1 MNISLDNYYSTR
13 KNVFER
19 IQDASTATKVLM
31 SFMMACFT
39 GIMAQIIIPLPWT
52 PVPITAQ
59 TFAVLCSGLFLGKK
73 YGCLSQILY
82 IVLGVAFIPWFGGMT
97 GGLDVFLGSTFGF
110 FIGFVIASYFI
121 GLITE
126 KYAKA
131 RNFTKMAL
139 VIGIA
144 NFALIYIP
152 GLAGLALWFNLT
164 QGTTIG
170 IVELLMMGL
179 VPFIVGDIVKI
190 LGAASVSKVFLPDD
204 ICKACPNLKDDL
216 CENELQNARIV
227 GMDWEVLKKLN
238 PSNEYN
244 AIELFEKIDDLF
256 DTKESVSEICFNC
269 MWHDK
274 CLFYQKLSNN
284 R

>member
-1 MNISLDNYYSTR
+1 MNINLDNYYSTR

-19 IQDASTATKVLM
+19 IQDASTATKLLM
-31 SFMMACFT
+31 SLMMACFT

-97 GGLDVFLGSTFGF
+97 GGLDIFLGSTLGF

-121 GLITE
+121 GAITE

-131 RNFTKMAL
+131 RNFTRMAI

-152 GLAGLALWFNLT
+152 GLAGLALWYSLT
-164 QGTTIG
+164 QGATIG
-170 IVELLMMGL
+170 VVDLLMMGL

-190 LGAASVSKVFLPDD
+190 LGAASVSKVFLP
-204 ICKACPNLKDDL
+204 KD
-216 CENELQNARIV
+216 
-227 GMDWEVLKKLN
+227 
-238 PSNEYN
+238 
-244 AIELFEKIDDLF
+244 
-256 DTKESVSEICFNC
+256 
-269 MWHDK
+269 
-274 CLFYQKLSNN
+274 
-284 R
+284 

>member
-1 MNISLDNYYSTR
+1 MNINLENYYSTR

-31 SFMMACFT
+31 SLLMACLT

-97 GGLDVFLGSTFGF
+97 GGLDVLLGSTGGF
-110 FIGFVIASYFI
+110 LIGFVIASYFI

-126 KYAKA
+126 KYADA
-131 RNFTKMAL
+131 RNFKKMAA

-152 GLAGLALWFNLT
+152 GLAGLALWFYLT
-164 QGTTIG
+164 QGTALG
-170 IVELLMMGL
+170 VVDLLMMGL
-179 VPFIVGDIVKI
+179 VPFIAGDIVKI
-190 LGAASVSKVFLPDD
+190 LGAASVSKVFLP
-204 ICKACPNLKDDL
+204 KD
-216 CENELQNARIV
+216 
-227 GMDWEVLKKLN
+227 
-238 PSNEYN
+238 
-244 AIELFEKIDDLF
+244 
-256 DTKESVSEICFNC
+256 
-269 MWHDK
+269 
-274 CLFYQKLSNN
+274 
-284 R
+284 

>member
-1 MNISLDNYYSTR
+1 MNINLDNYYSTR
-13 KNVFER
+13 KSTYER

-31 SFMMACFT
+31 SLLMACFT

-97 GGLDVFLGSTFGF
+97 GGLDIFLGSTFGF

-131 RNFTKMAL
+131 RNFTKMAI

-164 QGTTIG
+164 QGATIG
-170 IVELLMMGL
+170 VVDLLMMGL
-179 VPFIVGDIVKI
+179 VPFVLGDIVKI
-190 LGAASVSKVFLPDD
+190 LGAASASKILLP
-204 ICKACPNLKDDL
+204 KD
-216 CENELQNARIV
+216 
-227 GMDWEVLKKLN
+227 
-238 PSNEYN
+238 
-244 AIELFEKIDDLF
+244 
-256 DTKESVSEICFNC
+256 
-269 MWHDK
+269 
-274 CLFYQKLSNN
+274 
-284 R
+284 